1 MPSASDL
8 ITVAQGEV
16 GYLEKASNANLDNKT
31 ANAGNNNWTKYGA
44 WYGLNG
50 GSKAPW
56 CAMFVSWCA
65 YKINATNIVGKSAA
79 VAQFRAFHQNLGQ
92 YHTRG
97 NYKPKSGDLIIFTGD
112 SHIGIVT
119 SSSSSTV
126 YTIEGNTSASGGV
139 VANGQGVFKKSY
151 SLNYNKIAGYA
162 SPKYTSSSSSST
174 VSGTP
179 DHYGATVVRSTSF
192 YMHSYSNTS
201 RPGVPMFKAK
211 FQRDLDC
218 STVPYLFIPA
228 TYDIKGKKGGNWVG
242 AIALV
247 VDNIKKTYTY
257 AVVGDV
263 TKKGR
268 YNNAWSECSNCV
280 LTRLGYSDDVIKEGS
295 RTGKGVKINASIYV
309 YANKGIPTWDK
320 SKGIT
325 SQIDS
330 YGQEY
335 GGSVEEVYT
344 DNAGGAT
351 IGSVDI
357 RQYINWDAL
366 TPYIV
371 TVDRNTSSY
380 NFKLLKD
387 KKVVGTLIE
396 AGYMYDAFHNIQKRF
411 RNPRVDSQ
419 VKAAQDADMYWGFYI
434 TARARSKSEV
444 RKEVYEASFMIRKYP
459 PLLGVW
465 LTTNFFYKDDKT
477 KTQQLLD
484 SYQEELM
491 NLGLV
496 GKIGLLTNNSSLDS
510 IDWEGNYCQD
520 WNYWMIDHVK
530 SISEIEQLLDPE
542 FWAYGTTQPAS
553 GYNTAGISII
563 GGSSGGLSQY
573 SQDTFVGDS
582 RTVGYQGVIPG
593 IHTIAKSGATYT
605 WLVQQESVINQLRN
619 QNIIFWWGAND
630 FLSGDSQRASKYAAF
645 FNKVQSTIGAYN
657 KLYVASCGPFESP
670 SNLRYYSNQLVQFN
684 NDIRSKLNSSIG
696 YIDVYNYL
704 VSNGF
709 KTVDGVHY
717 TTDCTKK
724 IYTYITQYIH
734 GGS

>member
-1 MPSASDL
+1 MPSAADL
-8 ITVAQGEV
+8 IKVAQGEV
-16 GYLEKASNANLDNKT
+16 GYLEKATNANLDSKT
-31 ANAGNNNWTKYGA
+31 ANPGRNNWTKYGA

-79 VAQFRAFHQNLGQ
+79 VAQFRSFHQNLGQ

-97 NYKPKSGDLIIFTGD
+97 NYKPKAGDLIIFTGD

-139 VANGQGVFKKSY
+139 VANGQGVFQKSY
-151 SLNYNKIAGYA
+151 SLNYNRIAGYA
-162 SPKYTSSSSSST
+162 SPKYTSSSSST
-174 VSGTP
+174 ASGTP

-201 RPGVPMFKAK
+201 RPSIPMFKSK

-242 AIALV
+242 AIALI
-247 VDNIKKTYTY
+247 VDNIKKKYTY

-263 TKKGR
+263 TKKGK
-268 YNNAWSECSNCV
+268 YNNTWSECSNCV
-280 LTRLGYSDDVIKEGS
+280 LTRLGYSEEVIKEGA
-295 RTGKGVKINASIYV
+295 RTSKGVKINASIYV
-309 YANKGIPTWDK
+309 YANKGIPKWDK
-320 SKGIT
+320 SKGIAA
-325 SQIDS
+325 QIDA
-330 YGQEY
+330 YGEEY
-335 GGSVEEVYT
+335 GGKTEEVYT

-357 RQYINWDAL
+357 RQYINWNAL
-366 TPYIV
+366 TPYLV
-371 TVDRNTSSY
+371 TVDRNTSNYDFS
-380 NFKLLKD
+380 KLKD

-396 AGYMYDAFHNIQKRF
+396 AGYMYDSLHNIQKRF
-411 RNPRVDSQ
+411 RNSKVDLQ
-419 VKAAQDADMYWGFYI
+419 VAAAQKAEMYWGFFI
-434 TARARSKSEV
+434 TARARTKAEV
-444 RKEVYEASFMIRKYP
+444 KKEVYEASFMIRKYP
-459 PLLGVW
+459 PLFGVW
-465 LTTNFFYKDDKT
+465 LTTNFFYKDDKS

-484 SYQEELM
+484 WYQEELM

-496 GKIGLLTNNSSLDS
+496 GKMGLLTTNSTLDI
-510 IDWEGNYCQD
+510 IDWEDTYCKD
-520 WNYWMIDHVK
+520 WHYWMIDHVK

-553 GYNTAGISII
+553 GYNTSGISIT

-573 SQDTFVGDS
+573 SEDTFVGDS

-593 IHTIAKSGATYT
+593 IHVIAKSGATYA
-605 WLVQQESVINQLRN
+605 WLVQQESAINLLRN

-684 NDIRSKLNSSIG
+684 NDIRSKLNANIG

-704 VSNGF
+704 MSNGF

-724 IYTYITQYIH
+724 IYTYITKYIH